1 MNASKR
7 IDFDSSLSRRLL
19 IIAQVLALL
28 ALGLGLQF
36 LWNTT
41 GGTVF
46 AFSTFAPVLT
56 GIASLILIA
65 ILIYRFRKRH
75 SLFDRET
82 YDPGQEIFRQ
92 GDEGE
97 CAYFIRSG
105 EVEVLQDNK
114 VVAKLSSGQ
123 YFGEMALIRD
133 APRNATVRAVAR
145 TEVAVLGK
153 GNFLT
158 MLNLIPA
165 TQEDI
170 MKTVKERA
178 LSQTAR

>member
-1 MNASKR
+1 VNVSKR
-7 IDFDSSLSRRLL
+7 IDFDSRPSRRLL
-19 IIAQVLALL
+19 IVAQLLALL

-56 GIASLILIA
+56 GVASLILIGT
-65 ILIYRFRKRH
+65 LIYRFRKRH
-75 SLFDRET
+75 SLFEKET
-82 YDPGQEIFRQ
+82 YESGQEIFRQ

-114 VVAKLSSGQ
+114 VVARLSSGQ
-123 YFGEMALIRD
+123 YFGEMALIQD
-133 APRNATVRAVAR
+133 APRNATVRAVGR

-158 MLNLIPA
+158 MLNLMPA
-165 TQEDI
+165 THEDI
-170 MKTVKERA
+170 MKTVQERA

>member
-7 IDFDSSLSRRLL
+7 IDFDSRLSRRLL
-19 IIAQVLALL
+19 IVAQLLALL

-56 GIASLILIA
+56 GVASLILIGT
-65 ILIYRFRKRH
+65 LIYRFRRRH
-75 SLFDRET
+75 SLFEREI
-82 YDPGQEIFRQ
+82 YQPGQEIFRQ

-114 VVAKLSSGQ
+114 VVAKLTSGQ

-145 TEVAVLGK
+145 TEVAILGK

-158 MLNLIPA
+158 MLNLMPA
-165 TQEDI
+165 THEDI
-170 MKTVKERA
+170 MKTVQERA